1 MPEWTT
7 QRKMRKLVVTG
18 SFRGLSLCVRVC
30 PARETCEGCRLSDCS
45 VSGVVRDGRDGRWLP
60 EALSPM
66 WEGVR
71 PALQPPAPHPNSHR
85 RAAVPLS
92 FLPLCCIRTL
102 PSQVPRRPPSPHRV
116 CHLGGL
122 ARALPPPP
130 LVATSYCLVLA
141 SVEKIRRPGR
151 SWLEL
156 DSRKRSHEARI
167 RTPRGLLTRNHLH
180 ANFPHAKPG
189 RRSRSRSKQ
198 PAGPGAGCLF
208 RGGRRGSMVRR
219 ALVYLERKRSPPRP
233 LTRPLR

>member
-1 MPEWTT
+1 MCKSVPRPGRCDGW
-7 QRKMRKLVVTG
+7 
-18 SFRGLSLCVRVC
+18 
-30 PARETCEGCRLSDCS
+30 RLSDCS
-45 VSGVVRDGRDGRWLP
+45 VSGGVRDGRNGRWLP

-92 FLPLCCIRTL
+92 FLPLCCIRAL
-102 PSQVPRRPPSPHRV
+102 PSQVPRRPPPPHRV

-130 LVATSYCLVLA
+130 LVVVSNSLVLA
-141 SVEKIRRPGR
+141 SVEKIHRPGR
-151 SWLEL
+151 SGLEL

-208 RGGRRGSMVRR
+208 RGREEGEQCAAGLLFTLRENDHRRGHSLGR
-219 ALVYLERKRSPPRP
+219 LDKP
-233 LTRPLR
+233 T